1 MKIITQKN
9 VVKLL
14 SAIFHWAKLSND
26 QYEANTTGWDLG
38 EVSPPLKAYI
48 DQLTNKNKRI
58 LIPGC
63 GNTYEAEYLL
73 QQGFTDITVIDI
85 APALVEKLKQK
96 FAAGPAVKIILG
108 DFFKH
113 QGEYDLVLEQTFF
126 CAIDPL
132 MRKTYV
138 AKMKGL
144 LAPDGKLTVVL
155 FNREFEQKGP
165 SFGGSQSEY
174 RLLFEKDFNMLAFE
188 TYNSFIK
195 DREPSCSSACRK
207 SNMIN
212 ISSVCYKCHKR

>member
-1 MKIITQKN
+1 MSIKDDQNSKEEKPGIISSDLPLGET
-9 VVKLL
+9 
-14 SAIFHWAKLSND
+14 FWND
-26 QYEANTTGWDLG
+26 QYNANTTGWDLG

-48 DQLTNKNKRI
+48 DQLTNKNLRI

-113 QGEYDLVLEQTFF
+113 RGEYDLVLEQTFF

-132 MRKTYV
+132 LRKTYV
-138 AKMKGL
+138 ATMKDL
-144 LAPDGKLTVVL
+144 LTPGGKLTGVL

-165 SFGGSQSEY
+165 PFGGSQSEY
-174 RLLFEKDFNMLAFE
+174 RLLFEKDFNILVFE
-188 TYNSFIK
+188 PCYNSFIK
-195 DREPSCSSACRK
+195 RQGTELF
-207 SNMIN
+207 
-212 ISSVCYKCHKR
+212 ISLQKK